1 MTTTTSHKAYEI
13 LSVSFNDLN
22 LEEQIAY
29 GINNWAV
36 EGKSGHIYFG
46 KTEKEALEIARQYNF
61 K

>member
-1 MTTTTSHKAYEI
+1 MTTTASNKAYEI

-22 LEEQIAY
+22 LEEQIEH

-46 KTEKEALEIARQYNF
+46 RTEKEALEIANQFNF